1 MPRATTGK
9 VHHKRREKIL
19 KDVKGFYGARKNL
32 HRTAKDAR
40 RKKLQNS
47 YEGRRLKK
55 RDFRALWILRINAAA
70 RLCGI
75 SYSKLIGGLK
85 KANIL
90 IDRKM
95 LAELAIKDLN
105 AFKAIV
111 DKVTKKAA

>member
-1 MPRATTGK
+1 
-9 VHHKRREKIL
+9 
-19 KDVKGFYGARKNL
+19 
-32 HRTAKDAR
+32 
-40 RKKLQNS
+40 QNS

-85 KANIL
+85 KADIL